1 MPGLFADTRW
11 SLIITAGGSEPG
23 AREALARLF
32 QVYWPPLYAFVRRK
46 GHSPEDAQDLVQGF
60 CAHLMEKNGL
70 ATVDRARGRFRS
82 WLLASLQHYLA
93 NEYDKRN
100 ALKAGGG
107 QPLLSL
113 DRDGAEEAYLHEPT
127 DGLTPE
133 HLYARHWTLAF
144 LRHVLGLL
152 REEYVRAGAE
162 AQFDKLKD
170 HLMGEPDA
178 APYQQLAE
186 ELGST
191 PGALKTAA
199 SRLRARYT
207 RRLREEVERTVERP
221 EDVDDELRTLL
232 AALG

>member
-1 MPGLFADTRW
+1 MPGRFADTRW
-11 SLIITAGGSEPG
+11 SLIITAGGTTPG

-60 CAHLMEKNGL
+60 CAHLLEKNGL

-82 WLLASLQHYLA
+82 WLLASLQHYLS
-93 NEYDKRN
+93 NEFDKRS

-107 QPLLSL
+107 HQLLPL
-113 DRDGAEEAYLHEPT
+113 DTDGAEDTYRQEPT

-144 LRHVLGLL
+144 LRHVVGLL

-162 AQFDKLKD
+162 AQFDALKD

-178 APYQQLAE
+178 ASYQQLAG

-199 SRLRARYT
+199 SRLRARYA

-221 EDVDDELRTLL
+221 EDVEDELRTLL
-232 AALG
+232 AALS

>member
-1 MPGLFADTRW
+1 MAARFTDTSW
-11 SLIITAGGSEPG
+11 SLIITAGSDEPG

-46 GHSPEDAQDLVQGF
+46 GYSPEDAQDLVQGF
-60 CAHLMEKNGL
+60 CARLLEKNGL
-70 ATVDRARGRFRS
+70 SHVDRERGRFRS
-82 WLLASLQHYLA
+82 WLLASLQNYLS
-93 NEYDKRN
+93 NELDRRN

-113 DRDGAEEAYLHEPT
+113 DPASAEDTYRHEPT

-133 HLYARHWTLAF
+133 RLYARHWTLAF

-152 REEYVRAGAE
+152 REEYVRAGSG
-162 AQFDKLKD
+162 AQFDALKD

-199 SRLRARYT
+199 SRLRVRYG
-207 RRLREEVERTVERP
+207 RRLREEVARTVERP
-221 EDVDDELRTLL
+221 EDVEDELRTLM
-232 AALG
+232 AALN